1 MLDGDPRLPRIQHS
15 GSKTSYM
22 ADIDA
27 YKDKFSESGR
37 KVLESALDESKK
49 RDQNYVAI
57 EHILH
62 AVAKEEDDLFTSTMR
77 DLAVDPRSVKLL
89 IEKRMA
95 NGRQHTGKGYR
106 IAPETTELFKR
117 AMDRARSQGRRVIEG
132 SDIFYVLSNDE
143 RSVLNDVLQN
153 LGVPSDEVAQTART
167 RIRKREKEEERTRAK
182 YELPSFLRHFGVSMN
197 KLAREDK
204 IPPTIGRE
212 KEILQMIEIL
222 SHRERS
228 NSPMLVG
235 EPGVGKTA
243 VVEGLARL
251 IELEPDKVP
260 ARLRDSHIVQ
270 LQMGGLV
277 AGTMLRG
284 MFEERIKG
292 IIDEVK
298 EKDNIILFIDEAHS
312 IIGAGAAMGTSSDAA
327 NMFKS
332 SLARGELRIIGATT
346 MSEYKEYIAEDE
358 ALSRRFRLVTVEEPT
373 IDQTKE
379 ILVGLRPRLEKNYS
393 VTISDEAIDMALEMS
408 PKYIR
413 NLHLPDKAIGWLDT
427 ASVKVEINEPAGLTV
442 LPEHIIDVI
451 SQESRIP
458 KDMIYRDTSDR
469 FSAMESDLAHRV
481 IGQKEAVRAVAE
493 RLRLNKGP
501 LKDNHYA
508 PDGVLL
514 FLGPTG
520 VGKTELAKAVA
531 EFMFGDEGKMIRID
545 MSEYG
550 DGTVGIEKLIGMPR
564 GIVGSER
571 GGILTEQLRDN
582 PYTVLLL
589 DEVEKASP
597 YLMNLFLQA
606 FDEGWMTDGRGKKVY
621 LSDAIVI
628 MTSNLGSESFKRYE
642 KPLGFGQ
649 KTLGDIKQIRTEVMK
664 AAETRFTP
672 EFRNRI
678 DEIIVFSPLTMDEV
692 REIAQIYL
700 GKLKRKMEAQGKAVE
715 ITTDALN
722 LLTEKGFSPA
732 YGARFLKRHIDQKVK
747 LPITNEWKLGRNF
760 MVDVEGDDIVVKP
773 TDDFSLN

>member
-1 MLDGDPRLPRIQHS
+1 
-15 GSKTSYM
+15 M

-27 YKDKFSESGR
+27 YKDKFSDSGR
-37 KVLESALDESKK
+37 RVLETALDESRK
-49 RDQNYVAI
+49 RDQNYVSI

-62 AVAKEEDDLFTSTMR
+62 ALTREEDDLFTSTMR

-89 IEKRMA
+89 IEKRLE
-95 NGRQHTGKGYR
+95 NGRQHSGKGFR

-117 AMDRARSQGRRVIEG
+117 AMDRARSQGRRVIDG

-143 RSVLNDVLQN
+143 RSILNDVLQN
-153 LGVPSDEVAQTART
+153 LGVPSEEVAQTART
-167 RIRKREKEEERTRAK
+167 RIRKREKEEERVRQK
-182 YELPSFLRHFGVSMN
+182 YELPSFLRHFGVSLN
-197 KLAREDK
+197 KLARQDK

-212 KEILQMIEIL
+212 AEIRQMIEIL

-228 NSPMLVG
+228 NSPMLIG

-251 IELEPDKVP
+251 IELEPEKVP
-260 ARLRDSHIVQ
+260 ARLREAHIVQ

-298 EKDNIILFIDEAHS
+298 EKDQIILFIDEAHT
-312 IIGAGAAMGTSSDAA
+312 IIGAGAALGTSSDAA

-346 MSEYKEYIAEDE
+346 STEYKEYIAEDE
-358 ALSRRFRLVTVEEPT
+358 ALARRFRLVKVEEPSLDET
-373 IDQTKE
+373 RK
-379 ILVGLRPRLEKNYS
+379 ILMGLKPRLEKNYS
-393 VTISDEAIDMALEMS
+393 VTISEEAINTALEMS

-427 ASVKVEINEPAGLTV
+427 ASVKVEINEPKSLV
-442 LPEHIIDVI
+442 VKPEHIIDVI

-469 FSAMESDLAHRV
+469 FSKMEEDLGKRV
-481 IGQKEAVRAVAE
+481 IGQKEAVTAVAE

-501 LKDNHYA
+501 LKENHYA

-550 DGTVGIEKLIGMPR
+550 DGTIGIEKLIGMPR

-628 MTSNLGSESFKRYE
+628 MTSNLGSESFKKYE
-642 KPLGFGQ
+642 KPLGFGT
-649 KTLGDIKQIRTEVMK
+649 KSVGDVKAIKTEVMK
-664 AAETRFTP
+664 AAETRFSP

-678 DEIIVFSPLTMDEV
+678 DEIVVFSPLTMDEV
-692 REIAQIYL
+692 RDIAKLYV
-700 GKLKRKMEAQGKAVE
+700 GKLRKTMERQGKIVE
-715 ITTDALN
+715 VTDAAID

-747 LPITNEWKLGRNF
+747 LPITNQWKSARKF
-760 MVDVEGDDIVVKP
+760 TIDAEEGEIVVIP
-773 TDDFSLN
+773 TDVFSLN

>member
-1 MLDGDPRLPRIQHS
+1 
-15 GSKTSYM
+15 M

-27 YKDKFSESGR
+27 YKDKFSESGQR
-37 KVLESALDESKK
+37 VLEVALDESRK
-49 RDQNYVAI
+49 RDQNYVAT

-62 AVAKEEDDLFTSTMR
+62 ALANEEAELFNATMR

-89 IEKRMA
+89 IEKRLD
-95 NGRQHTGKGYR
+95 GSRQHTGKGFK
-106 IAPETTELFKR
+106 IAPETTDLFKR
-117 AMDRARSQGRRVIEG
+117 SMDRARSQGRRVIEG
-132 SDIFYVLSNDE
+132 SDIFYILSNDE
-143 RSVLNDVLQN
+143 RSLLNDVLQN
-153 LGVPSDEVAQTART
+153 LGVPAEELAQTART
-167 RIRKREKEEERTRAK
+167 RIRKIEKEEERSRKK
-182 YELPSFLRHFGVSMN
+182 YELPSYLKHFGVSLN
-197 KLAREDK
+197 KLARQDK

-212 KEILQMIEIL
+212 REILQMMEIL

-243 VVEGLARL
+243 VVEGLARM
-251 IELEPDKVP
+251 IELEPEKVP
-260 ARLRDSHIVQ
+260 ARLRDAHIVQ

-298 EKDNIILFIDEAHS
+298 EKSHIILFIDEAHT
-312 IIGAGAAMGTSSDAA
+312 IIGAGAAMGTSSDAG

-346 MSEYKEYIAEDE
+346 LTEYKEYIGEDE
-358 ALSRRFRLVTVEEPT
+358 ALARRFRLVKVDEPT
-373 IDQTKE
+373 IEETKE
-379 ILVGLRPRLEKNYS
+379 ILLGLRPRLERNYS
-393 VTISDEAIDMALEMS
+393 VTISDEAINTALEMS

-427 ASVKVEINEPAGLTV
+427 ASVKVEINEPTSLV
-442 LPEHIIDVI
+442 VRPEHIIEVI

-458 KDMIYRDTSDR
+458 KDMIYRETSDR
-469 FSAMESDLAHRV
+469 FSVMETDIGNRV
-481 IGQKEAVRAVAE
+481 IGQKNAVRAVAE

-501 LKDNHYA
+501 LKDNHFA

-531 EFMFGDEGKMIRID
+531 EFMFGDEHKMVRID

-550 DGTVGIEKLIGMPR
+550 EGTVGIEKLIGMPR

-571 GGILTEQLRDN
+571 GGILTEQLREN

-597 YLMNLFLQA
+597 YLMNIFLQA
-606 FDEGWMTDGRGKKVY
+606 FDEGWLTDGRGKKVY

-628 MTSNLGSESFKRYE
+628 MTSNLGSENFKKYE
-642 KPLGFGQ
+642 KPLGFGM
-649 KTLGDIKQIRTEVMK
+649 KSKGEIKEITADVMK

-692 REIAQIYL
+692 RDIARLYL
-700 GKLKRKMEAQGKAVE
+700 NKLKRNMERQGKVFD
-715 ITTDALN
+715 ITEAAID
-722 LLTEKGFSPA
+722 LLTEKGYSRT
-732 YGARFLKRHIDQKVK
+732 YGARFLKRHIDQKIK
-747 LPITNEWKLGRNF
+747 LPITNQWKTAARF
-760 MVDVEGDDIVVKP
+760 AVDAEDGEIVIKP
-773 TDDFSLN
+773 TDAFSLN